1 MKCKDCNS
9 FCHACDPQNPGVCKV
24 TGLTEHPDCEPNCD
38 NNQDNNCGNCVY
50 WDDFNGV
57 CFNGLSPFRA
67 DFTNSDSVCD
77 EWEGEE

>member
-1 MKCKDCNS
+1 MKCKDCENYS
-9 FCHACDPQNPGVCKV
+9 PACDPDNPGVCKV
-24 TGLTEHPDCEPNCD
+24 TNTTQNGNDEPCYSHCPENT
-38 NNQDNNCGNCVY
+38 CGNCVY

-67 DFTNSDSVCD
+67 DFTNPDSVCD